1 MRYFFTNLP
10 RYQKQI
16 IAVGF
21 DSICIC
27 LSLWASMFLRYGH
40 WQWKGPENTWLIYAV
55 LALCSTLPFFL
66 GMGLYRAVLRYINSV
81 TILTM
86 IKAACLAS
94 VTLLA
99 ADALLLPGYVLPR
112 SVPFIYFLFITL
124 CAVGSRYFIQH
135 WLNGVSLRLALH
147 NIFQSH
153 PKHLAG
159 HGKPALIYGAGKM
172 LAELMAVLDNT
183 RDYHP
188 VAIIVNT
195 NAAAGGEING
205 RPIYPVSNIASAI
218 EQFGVEEILLALPN
232 ATRLERKKIIADL
245 EQYGLPIRT
254 MPSFED
260 LSSGR
265 MTLQDVQDVD
275 IADVLGRQEV
285 QPIEHLMSACIAGKV
300 VMITGAGGSIG
311 SEIVRQVIKLHPLK
325 LVLLD
330 HSEFNLYSIDRELE
344 IAKESLNIAVELVP
358 VLASVTDLNGIYS
371 IMKEQGVNTVYHA
384 AAYKHVPLVEKNIAQ
399 GLVNNVLGTLACA
412 QAAIAAN
419 VERFVL
425 ISTDKAVRPTN
436 VMGASKRLAE
446 MALQALNV
454 EKQVNVY
461 SSQGVMPTFSAMLGN
476 NTCFTMVRFGN
487 VLGSSGSVIP
497 VFKEQ
502 IRMGGPITVTHPDI
516 NRYFMSIPEAAQLV
530 IQAGAMGS
538 GGDVFL
544 LDMGEPIKIVDLA
557 KRMVSLSGL
566 TLKTPENQEGDIEIV
581 FTGLRPGE
589 KLYEELLI
597 GDNPEKTEHE
607 RIYKAHE
614 AMLSWEQYKELLGKL
629 ELAIQASDNSAIISC
644 LTESVNGFQVSISGD
659 SGR

>member
-16 IAVGF
+16 IAIGF
-21 DSICIC
+21 DSLCIC

-40 WQWKGPENTWLIYAV
+40 WQWKGPENTWLVYAL
-55 LALCSTLPFFL
+55 LALCSTLPFFV
-66 GMGLYRAVLRYINSV
+66 GMGLYRAVLRYINSI
-81 TILTM
+81 TIMTM

-112 SVPFIYFLFITL
+112 SVPFIYFLFITV
-124 CAVGSRYFIQH
+124 CVVGSRYFIQH

-147 NIFQSH
+147 NLFQDH
-153 PKHLAG
+153 PRHLAR

-172 LAELMAVLDNT
+172 LAELLTVLDST

-188 VAIIVNT
+188 VVIIDNT
-195 NAAAGGEING
+195 SAAAGGEING
-205 RPIYPVSNIASAI
+205 RPIYPLSNMASAI

-232 ATRLERKKIIADL
+232 ATRPERNKIIADL

-275 IADVLGRQEV
+275 IADVLGRQEIK
-285 QPIEHLMSACIAGKV
+285 PIAALMSACIKGKT
-300 VMITGAGGSIG
+300 VMVTGAGGSIG
-311 SEIVRQVIKLHPLK
+311 TEIVRQVMKLHPLR

-330 HSEFNLYSIDRELE
+330 HSEFNLYAIDRELA
-344 IAKESLNIAVELVP
+344 IAKDSLHIDVELVS
-358 VLASVTDLNGIYS
+358 VLASVTDQDHLFA
-371 IMKEQGVNTVYHA
+371 IMQEQGVNTVYHA
-384 AAYKHVPLVEKNIAQ
+384 AAYKHVPLVEKNIAR
-399 GLVNNVLGTLACA
+399 GLINNVWGTLACA
-412 QAAIAAN
+412 QAAIAAH
-419 VERFVL
+419 VEHFVL

-446 MALQALNV
+446 MALQALNA
-454 EKQVNVY
+454 EKQVHLYRSKGHGGDLPVIL
-461 SSQGVMPTFSAMLGN
+461 QN
-476 NTCFTMVRFGN
+476 NTRFTMVRFGN

-502 IRMGGPITVTHPDI
+502 IRMGGPITVTHPEI

-544 LDMGEPIKIVDLA
+544 LDMGEPVRIVDLA
-557 KRMVSLSGL
+557 RRMVSLSGL
-566 TLKTPENQEGDIEIV
+566 SLKTHENPEGDIEVV

-607 RIYKAHE
+607 RIFKAHE
-614 AMLSWEQYKELLGKL
+614 AMLSWEQYKELLGRL
-629 ELAIQASDNSAIISC
+629 ESAISAGDNREIMSC
-644 LTESVNGFQVSISGD
+644 LEESVNGFQAYRD
-659 SGR
+659 E